1 MSGGMPVSDG
11 TPMEE
16 GVDLSDVIDIP
27 DDKPPEPKVSG
38 EMLSDEQQS
47 ADQEMP
53 PDEELPRPTLK
64 CYHHCGFGAIRR
76 SEDVYDH
83 WRSADETLQ
92 NYLGDEAP
100 SETFKTALRKIGVNH
115 SKEQDTVQKREFS
128 SWLFELTQDLH
139 DDAHNLL
146 GYTSTICKLAHILV
160 LDVENGSPP
169 NSLSELRKGI
179 REGISGPEHIP
190 RLPCMPGELHHVR
203 QCHRDDPI
211 FEKLLVCGRKFYDQH
226 HDLLRVLPEN
236 STTFACFKAPKPQL
250 DEILSVSARLVQIYR
265 DIATESQVI
274 LREATWVFKFYDLK
288 SQWHRAQNTWL
299 LENFKYQIEIN
310 GNRNLAHV
318 KLWDDYPEPLVFVY
332 EDKFDDRRSTEVWRV
347 KEHGLLLTES
357 ETHPSR
363 KYTHVPE
370 RLTLHNATMIAR
382 MNARDLPKRLS
393 ARITGTDI
401 GAMGKRL
408 HVMSYLN
415 EIKFKGRRFRAAPG
429 NSSRAT
435 AILKRNEQFYAI
447 GSIDLVGRKFFA
459 KKERRAQEL
468 AARDPRLAERAHRH
482 AAVMLAIA
490 EEARKVKSPA
500 PAEEA
505 REEGSPAPAEEAREE
520 GSPAP
525 AEETG
530 QKSPERPP
538 SPELKITGALRKE
551 YQHLDKAPA
560 PPMGVL
566 RTSPESLSGDE
577 AEAASVVAATPEV
590 AARGS
595 PPGGRGGRKK
605 MSATLKGNLR
615 SGVPGT
621 SAGDPPRIATGSKK
635 RKAPAPKGSVRRSAR
650 KTPLPPSQGDVVVD
664 LASQPGVVVDLV
676 SSPSSSGGEAAAE
689 ASAEFPR
696 AAPAPTPETHP
707 HLFEGIAAAAPTR
720 ETHPH
725 LFEGISE
732 APQAGAADIRWDAAA
747 ATSKREL
754 KRPPPIT
761 IPVTRRDIF
770 GDSDSDSD

>member
-1 MSGGMPVSDG
+1 
-11 TPMEE
+11 
-16 GVDLSDVIDIP
+16 
-27 DDKPPEPKVSG
+27 
-38 EMLSDEQQS
+38 
-47 ADQEMP
+47 
-53 PDEELPRPTLK
+53 
-64 CYHHCGFGAIRR
+64 
-76 SEDVYDH
+76 
-83 WRSADETLQ
+83 
-92 NYLGDEAP
+92 
-100 SETFKTALRKIGVNH
+100 
-115 SKEQDTVQKREFS
+115 
-128 SWLFELTQDLH
+128 
-139 DDAHNLL
+139 
-146 GYTSTICKLAHILV
+146 
-160 LDVENGSPP
+160 
-169 NSLSELRKGI
+169 
-179 REGISGPEHIP
+179 
-190 RLPCMPGELHHVR
+190 MPGELHHVR

-226 HDLLRVLPEN
+226 HELLRVLPEN

-274 LREATWVFKFYDLK
+274 LREATWVFKVYDLK
-288 SQWHRAQNTWL
+288 SQWHRAQNAWL

-429 NSSRAT
+429 NSSRAK
-435 AILKRNEQFYAI
+435 AIMKRNEQFYAI

-468 AARDPRLAERAHRH
+468 AALDPRLAERAHRH

-490 EEARKVKSPA
+490 EEARKVK
-500 PAEEA
+500 
-505 REEGSPAPAEEAREE
+505 SPAPAEEAREE

-595 PPGGRGGRKK
+595 PPGGRGGRQK
-605 MSATLKGNLR
+605 MSATLTGNLR

-676 SSPSSSGGEAAAE
+676 SSPSSSGGEAAAA
-689 ASAEFPR
+689 ASAEF
-696 AAPAPTPETHP
+696 
-707 HLFEGIAAAAPTR
+707 
-720 ETHPH
+720 
-725 LFEGISE
+725 
-732 APQAGAADIRWDAAA
+732 PQAGAADIRWDAAA

>member
-1 MSGGMPVSDG
+1 
-11 TPMEE
+11 
-16 GVDLSDVIDIP
+16 
-27 DDKPPEPKVSG
+27 
-38 EMLSDEQQS
+38 
-47 ADQEMP
+47 
-53 PDEELPRPTLK
+53 
-64 CYHHCGFGAIRR
+64 
-76 SEDVYDH
+76 
-83 WRSADETLQ
+83 
-92 NYLGDEAP
+92 
-100 SETFKTALRKIGVNH
+100 
-115 SKEQDTVQKREFS
+115 
-128 SWLFELTQDLH
+128 
-139 DDAHNLL
+139 
-146 GYTSTICKLAHILV
+146 
-160 LDVENGSPP
+160 
-169 NSLSELRKGI
+169 
-179 REGISGPEHIP
+179 
-190 RLPCMPGELHHVR
+190 
-203 QCHRDDPI
+203 
-211 FEKLLVCGRKFYDQH
+211 
-226 HDLLRVLPEN
+226 
-236 STTFACFKAPKPQL
+236 
-250 DEILSVSARLVQIYR
+250 
-265 DIATESQVI
+265 
-274 LREATWVFKFYDLK
+274 
-288 SQWHRAQNTWL
+288 
-299 LENFKYQIEIN
+299 
-310 GNRNLAHV
+310 
-318 KLWDDYPEPLVFVY
+318 
-332 EDKFDDRRSTEVWRV
+332 
-347 KEHGLLLTES
+347 
-357 ETHPSR
+357 
-363 KYTHVPE
+363 VPE

-429 NSSRAT
+429 NSSRAK
-435 AILKRNEQFYAI
+435 AIMKRNEQFYAI

-468 AARDPRLAERAHRH
+468 AALDPRLAERAHRH

-505 REEGSPAPAEEAREE
+505 REEGSPAPVEEAREE

-530 QKSPERPP
+530 LKSPERPP

-566 RTSPESLSGDE
+566 RTSPESLSGGE

-595 PPGGRGGRKK
+595 PPGGRGGRQK
-605 MSATLKGNLR
+605 MSATLTGNLR
-615 SGVPGT
+615 SGVPGR

-635 RKAPAPKGSVRRSAR
+635 RKAPATGTRRSVR
-650 KTPLPPSQGDVVVD
+650 KTPLPPSQADVVVD
-664 LASQPGVVVDLV
+664 LASQPDVFVDLV
-676 SSPSSSGGEAAAE
+676 SSPSSSGGEAAAA
-689 ASAEFPR
+689 ASAEFPQ
-696 AAPAPTPETHP
+696 
-707 HLFEGIAAAAPTR
+707 AAAAPTR

-732 APQAGAADIRWDAAA
+732 APQAAAEAIRWDAAA